1 MLTKC
6 TVALLVSLA
15 LTLHA
20 RADAVADFY
29 KGRTINLIV
38 GYGPGGGYDLFA
50 RLMARHLGRYIPGN
64 PTIVVQNM
72 PGAGSLRATNY
83 LYAVAPRDGATIGS
97 FARDMPL
104 LAILKTNAAAVFDPR
119 KFTWLGSSSDFSH
132 DAYILMVRKDAPVK
146 SIGDA
151 LRPGGPQIVLGGTAE
166 GTSGSDVPLVLR
178 DTLGIH
184 IKLVTGYPDNGAI
197 FLAVDRGE
205 VNGRTVDLSSM
216 KSLRPEWL
224 LPNSGM
230 QALVQFARTT
240 RHPEFADVPTAR
252 ELARDD
258 DAQALIELAELSYK
272 ISRPF
277 AAPPD
282 VPAERAKALQ
292 QAFMAVHTDRQYLE
306 EAARLRL
313 EVSPIGGREV
323 LDVIARI
330 AAAPPGVLDHLRT
343 LFAGTKGGGD

>member
-1 MLTKC
+1 MLSRC
-6 TVALLVSLA
+6 AAVLFASLA
-15 LTLHA
+15 LAPFA
-20 RADAVADFY
+20 RADAIADFY
-29 KGRTINLIV
+29 KGRTITLIV
-38 GYGPGGGYDLFA
+38 GYGPGGGYDLYA
-50 RLMARHLGRYIPGN
+50 RLMARHLGRHIPGN

-83 LYAVAPRDGATIGS
+83 LYTVAPRDGATIGS

-104 LAILKTNAAAVFDPR
+104 LAILRTNAAAVFDPR
-119 KFTWLGSSSDFSH
+119 RFPWLGSSSDFSN
-132 DAYILMVRKDAPVK
+132 DAYLLVVRQDAPVK
-146 SIGDA
+146 SIDDA
-151 LRPGGPQIVLGGTAE
+151 RRPGGPPIVLGGTAE
-166 GTSGSDVPLVLR
+166 GTTGSDVPLVLR
-178 DTLGIH
+178 DTLGIN

-224 LPNSGM
+224 SPAGRM
-230 QALVQFARTT
+230 RALVQFARAT

-252 ELARDD
+252 ELARDG
-258 DAQALIELAELSYK
+258 DARALIELAELSYK

-292 QAFMAVHTDRQYLE
+292 LAFMAVQSDPQYRD
-306 EAARLRL
+306 EAAKLRL
-313 EVSPIGGREV
+313 EISAIGSREA
-323 LDVIARI
+323 LDVIDRI
-330 AAAPPGVLDHLRT
+330 ATASPSVLDHLRK
-343 LFAGTKGGGD
+343 LIAGNKGGG